1 VTTAPAPLGV
11 VAHYNL
17 LERLDPSGPGE
28 LFRARDTHRG
38 RTVSIRLL
46 PKDFESAGA
55 SGQVLVEQARSLVP
69 LSHPN
74 IVTLFDAGEH
84 EGRTYLAFEFVK
96 GQSLRAEIA
105 GRPMHP
111 RRALGL
117 AIQIADAVAEA
128 HATGYLHSGLSPDSI
143 MVTTKGHAKIPT
155 FHLASLVGF
164 DESRGGVVLHD
175 YISPEEARGEA
186 PGDSSDVYSIGAI
199 AYELL
204 TTRRPLLRGASAP
217 SGSNPQAPAELD
229 AVVLKALSP
238 NPDARQQGAA
248 LLAADLR
255 ALLPA
260 LEAGGGDDEETHA
273 PSGSSTGRTLVAA
286 MLALLVLA
294 AVVAWWVT
302 AS

>member
-1 VTTAPAPLGV
+1 VTTVPAPIGV

-38 RTVSIRLL
+38 RTVAIRLL
-46 PKDFESAGA
+46 PHGFESAGA
-55 SGQVLVEQARSLVP
+55 SGEALVEQARSLVP

-96 GQSLRAEIA
+96 GQSLRAEMA
-105 GRPMHP
+105 GRPMPP
-111 RRALGL
+111 RRAVGL

-128 HATGYLHSGLSPDSI
+128 HAAGFLHAGLSPDSV
-143 MVTTKGHAKIPT
+143 MVTDRGHAKIPT
-155 FHLASLVGF
+155 FHLASQTGF
-164 DESRGGVVLHD
+164 DDERGGATLHDYGSPEESRGETAD
-175 YISPEEARGEA
+175 DRA
-186 PGDSSDVYSIGAI
+186 DVYSIGAV

-204 TTRRPLLRGASAP
+204 TTRRPSLRGASAP
-217 SGSNPQAPAELD
+217 SRSNARVPAELD
-229 AVVLKALSP
+229 AVILEALSP
-238 NPDARQQGAA
+238 TPDNRPQSAA
-248 LLAADLR
+248 LFAAGLR

-260 LEAGGGDDEETHA
+260 LEAADADEEEPPTA
-273 PSGSSTGRTLVAA
+273 RRSTGATFIAA
-286 MLALLVLA
+286 ALALIVLA
-294 AVVAWWVT
+294 AVVVAWWVT